1 MWYNSRWWTQSAEQ
15 SQKGIPLLLIPII
28 CSRSA
33 TICIPLLKK
42 IMVEVGIA
50 EYFGMAEALGIIGT
64 MFVVLYFSRKQMQS
78 LSVDVQTKVL
88 NDLDEKVRKMA
99 EIIIE
104 KPSMQKVIYK
114 LENPSDELAFAYYIL
129 FICSN
134 AYAMRQ
140 RKVLNDDDRTGWLQW
155 MRNCFKYGT
164 IGEHWKL
171 IQTER
176 WLNPEFENFLNK
188 EVILKPGSSPRNS

>member
-1 MWYNSRWWTQSAEQ
+1 MADL
-15 SQKGIPLLLIPII
+15 GL
-28 CSRSA
+28 
-33 TICIPLLKK
+33 
-42 IMVEVGIA
+42 A
-50 EYFGMAEALGIIGT
+50 EYFSMAEALGIIAT
-64 MFVVLYFSRKQMQS
+64 LFVILYFSRKQMQS

-114 LENPSDELAFAYYIL
+114 LEKPSDELAFAYYIL
-129 FICSN
+129 FICSH

-140 RKVLNDDDRTGWLQW
+140 RKVLNDHEWTGWLQW

-164 IGEHWKL
+164 IGQQWKQ
-171 IQTER
+171 IQAER
-176 WLNPEFENFLNK
+176 WLNPDFENFLN
-188 EVILKPGSSPRNS
+188 EEIIPKPESRPTD

>member
-1 MWYNSRWWTQSAEQ
+1 
-15 SQKGIPLLLIPII
+15 
-28 CSRSA
+28 
-33 TICIPLLKK
+33 
-42 IMVEVGIA
+42 MVEVGIA
-50 EYFGMAEALGIIGT
+50 EYFGIGEALGIIGT

-78 LSVDVQTKVL
+78 LSVDIQTKVL

-114 LENPSDELAFAYYIL
+114 LEKPSDELAFAYYIL
-129 FICSN
+129 FICSH

-140 RKVLNDDDRTGWLQW
+140 RKVLNDDDWTGWLQW

-164 IGEHWKL
+164 IGEQWKQ
-171 IQTER
+171 IQSER
-176 WLNPEFENFLNK
+176 WLNPAFEEFINK
-188 EVILKPGSSPRNS
+188 EIIPTVKENK

>member
-1 MWYNSRWWTQSAEQ
+1 MAEL
-15 SQKGIPLLLIPII
+15 GL
-28 CSRSA
+28 
-33 TICIPLLKK
+33 
-42 IMVEVGIA
+42 A
-50 EYFGMAEALGIIGT
+50 EYFSMGEALGIIAT
-64 MFVVLYFSRKQMQS
+64 LFVILYFSRKQMQS
-78 LSVDVQTKVL
+78 LSVDIQTKVL

-114 LENPSDELAFAYYIL
+114 LEKPSEEIAFAYYIL
-129 FICSN
+129 FICSH

-140 RKVLNDDDRTGWLQW
+140 RKVLNDHEWTGWLQW

-164 IGEHWKL
+164 IGEQWKQ

-176 WLNPEFENFLNK
+176 WLNPDFENFIN
-188 EVILKPGSSPRNS
+188 EEIVPKPGSRATDFQA

>member
-1 MWYNSRWWTQSAEQ
+1 MAEL
-15 SQKGIPLLLIPII
+15 GL
-28 CSRSA
+28 
-33 TICIPLLKK
+33 
-42 IMVEVGIA
+42 A
-50 EYFGMAEALGIIGT
+50 EYFGMGEALGIIAT
-64 MFVVLYFSRKQMQS
+64 LFVILYFSRKQMQS

-114 LENPSDELAFAYYIL
+114 LEKPSEELAFAYYIL
-129 FICSN
+129 FICSH

-140 RKVLNDDDRTGWLQW
+140 RKVLNDDEWTRWLQW

-164 IGEHWKL
+164 IGEQWKQ
-171 IQTER
+171 IQSER
-176 WLNPEFENFLNK
+176 WFNPDFENFVNEEIMPK
-188 EVILKPGSSPRNS
+188 TSI

>member
-1 MWYNSRWWTQSAEQ
+1 
-15 SQKGIPLLLIPII
+15 
-28 CSRSA
+28 
-33 TICIPLLKK
+33 
-42 IMVEVGIA
+42 MVEVGIA

-104 KPSMQKVIYK
+104 KPSLQKVIYK

-129 FICSN
+129 FICSH
-134 AYAMRQ
+134 AYGMRQ
-140 RKVLNDDDRTGWLQW
+140 RKVINDNDWIRWLLW

-164 IGEHWKL
+164 IGEQWKQ
-171 IQTER
+171 IQSER
-176 WLNPEFENFLNK
+176 WWNPDFENFLNE
-188 EVILKPGSSPRNS
+188 EVVPKPES